1 MKRADL
7 LAVTAY
13 ISVLRLTGQLI
24 AFVSGLIISATFAA
38 TSATDNYYTALILPA
53 SLANL
58 ATNILT
64 NLFAPIYLE
73 HVHRDPTQQQ
83 PIISSLSFATSTALA
98 GATLVSLAAVPISIS
113 MRGLQ
118 TSD

>member
-13 ISVLRLTGQLI
+13 TSVLRLIGQII
-24 AFVSGLIISATFAA
+24 AFVSGLTISATFGA

-58 ATNILT
+58 VMNILI

-73 HVHRDPTQQQ
+73 HIHRDPTQQQ
-83 PIISSLSFATSTALA
+83 PILSSLSFATSTALA
-98 GATLVSLAAVPISIS
+98 GAALISLAA
-113 MRGLQ
+113 
-118 TSD
+118 